1 MNDQLIAQVIAQA
14 PTTRPAAP
22 SASEVFMQQILPLL
36 LMLGVFFWFLTRSQ
50 KRERQ
55 KFENMLSALKRNDR
69 VVTIG
74 GIFGTVV
81 EVRDTE
87 VVLKVDESN
96 NIKIRFAR
104 SAIKEVLREPTP
116 QAAASPTPA
125 KK

>member
-1 MNDQLIAQVIAQA
+1 MNEQLIPQMIAQA
-14 PTTRPAAP
+14 TTRPAPP
-22 SASEVFMQQILPLL
+22 SGTEVFMQQILPLL

-55 KFENMLSALKRNDR
+55 KFENMLSSLKRNDR

-74 GIFGTVV
+74 GMFGTVV
-81 EVRDTE
+81 EVRDSE

-104 SAIKEVLREPTP
+104 SAIKEVLREPAQQP
-116 QAAASPTPA
+116 AATTPA